1 MSGFFDRRRPDPQP
15 PRVVVV
21 GNEKGGS
28 GKSTVAMHLLIGF
41 LRAGFTVGS
50 LDLDA
55 RQGTLTTY
63 VNNRE
68 KYAERFGLTL
78 PMPTHQAIQLTG
90 QESGDRNRL
99 DDGVQSLLEECD
111 LVLIDTPGA
120 DNHLSRAGHAWA
132 DILVTPLNDSFID
145 LDVLAKVNPETMR
158 IERPS
163 HYAAMVWDMKKQ
175 RGLRDGGSIHW
186 VVLRNRLSQLDAR
199 NKRDMETLLNDLA
212 GRIGFQLID
221 GLCERVIYREMYLKG
236 LTLLDLRDQGTDV
249 TLSMSHI
256 AARQELRR
264 LLDALGV
271 PRTDGEA
278 PAPSEPAA
286 ATG

>member
-1 MSGFFDRRRPDPQP
+1 M
-15 PRVVVV
+15 
-21 GNEKGGS
+21 
-28 GKSTVAMHLLIGF
+28 
-41 LRAGFTVGS
+41 
-50 LDLDA
+50 
-55 RQGTLTTY
+55 
-63 VNNRE
+63 
-68 KYAERFGLTL
+68 
-78 PMPTHQAIQLTG
+78 
-90 QESGDRNRL
+90 
-99 DDGVQSLLEECD
+99 
-111 LVLIDTPGA
+111 
-120 DNHLSRAGHAWA
+120 
-132 DILVTPLNDSFID
+132 
-145 LDVLAKVNPETMR
+145 LAKVNPETMR
-158 IERPS
+158 IERP
-163 HYAAMVWDMKKQ
+163 Q
-175 RGLRDGGSIHW
+175 PLRGHGLGHEETARASRWRFIQW

-199 NKRDMETLLNDLA
+199 NKRDMEALLNDLS

-278 PAPSEPAA
+278 PAPREPAA